1 MFSEESKALLAIL
14 SLGLVVVGFFW
25 GMIFVAP
32 PAIVCA
38 VLALYTAPGEK
49 LIETIYRWC
58 AFIGLAGGI
67 FEVIA
72 AILVLSGLVT
82 LGI

>member
-1 MFSEESKALLAIL
+1 MLSEEVRSMLAIL
-14 SLGLVVVGFFW
+14 SLGLVVFGFFW

-38 VLALYTAPGEK
+38 VLALYTVSGEK
-49 LIETIYRWC
+49 VIETVYRVC

-67 FEVIA
+67 LELVA
-72 AILVLSGLVT
+72 AILLLTGVVT
-82 LGI
+82 PGI